1 MAYNPYEA
9 ASAGP
14 MSAQQKLAQK
24 GLGPLAGGQ
33 PGRRRS
39 TGGGG
44 DDSAPTPPPPPTDWT
59 QWEPK
64 TYPTAL
70 PSLSA
75 GQLGALAERR
85 RLVDERAKAAQAA
98 AARGESIAETS
109 ALASRQ
115 AAERASKRS
124 LDSFMREAA
133 GKGLARQPMV
143 AGRQVRVANED
154 LRLKYGEI
162 SGQLSSDLMA
172 LQDMVD
178 EAMRQRDTE
187 LARIEQDRVNMQADL
202 GRLFPAG
209 SMYRV

>member
-14 MSAQQKLAQK
+14 MSEQQKLAQK

-33 PGRRRS
+33 PGIRRL

-44 DDSAPTPPPPPTDWT
+44 DGTPTPPPPTDWT

-75 GQLGALAERR
+75 AQLGALSERR
-85 RLVDERAKAAQAA
+85 RLVDERAKAARAA
-98 AARGESIAETS
+98 AARGEGIAEAS
-109 ALASRQ
+109 ALAARQ
-115 AAERASKRS
+115 AAERSSKRS
-124 LDSFMREAA
+124 LDEFMREAG
-133 GKGLARQPMV
+133 GKGLARQPMI

-162 SGQLSSDLMA
+162 SGQFSSDLMA

-178 EAMRQRDTE
+178 EAMRLRDTE
-187 LARIEQDRVNMQADL
+187 LARIEQDRVNMQANL
-202 GRLFPAG
+202 ERLFPAG
-209 SMYRV
+209 SMYGA

>member
-33 PGRRRS
+33 PGIRRP
-39 TGGGG
+39 TGSGR
-44 DDSAPTPPPPPTDWT
+44 DDAPTPPPPTDWT

-75 GQLGALAERR
+75 AQLGALSERR
-85 RLVDERAKAAQAA
+85 RLADEAAKSAQQRAL
-98 AARGESIAETS
+98 RGEGIAEAS

-115 AAERASKRS
+115 AAERSSKRG
-124 LDSFMREAA
+124 LEEFMREAG

-202 GRLFPAG
+202 DRLFLAG
-209 SMYRV
+209 SMYGG

>member
-1 MAYNPYEA
+1 
-9 ASAGP
+9 
-14 MSAQQKLAQK
+14 
-24 GLGPLAGGQ
+24 
-33 PGRRRS
+33 
-39 TGGGG
+39 
-44 DDSAPTPPPPPTDWT
+44 
-59 QWEPK
+59 
-64 TYPTAL
+64 
-70 PSLSA
+70 
-75 GQLGALAERR
+75 LAERR
-85 RLVDERAKAAQAA
+85 RLVDERAKAARAA
-98 AARGESIAETS
+98 AARGESIAEAS
-109 ALASRQ
+109 ALSSRQ
-115 AAERASKRS
+115 AAERGSKRS

-133 GKGLARQPMV
+133 GKGLARQPMI

-162 SGQLSSDLMA
+162 SGQLSSDFMA